1 MLILLSVE
9 NLSFSEAKIMNPIPE
24 PQFNFSTKAIRAIE
38 NLRPQFEAVSQEKS
52 GAVVVA
58 WGTSIPNDGSPG
70 RSAIVVSFY
79 TERQM
84 IDMAQHARLID
95 GLEVI
100 LFTLPNNY
108 PKFDGKT
115 IDYEKTKGFFFV

>member
-1 MLILLSVE
+1 
-9 NLSFSEAKIMNPIPE
+9 MNPIPE

-115 IDYEKTKGFFFV
+115 IGYEKTKGFFFV